1 MELRMEE
8 RPIGVA
14 DDRMIERVLLHCLNS
29 QMARDADSPIGRN
42 TGTLYVL
49 LNPLTTD
56 FQQN

>member
-29 QMARDADSPIGRN
+29 QMARDADSPLGGIR
-42 TGTLYVL
+42 YMFCSI
-49 LNPLTTD
+49 P
-56 FQQN
+56 

>member
-1 MELRMEE
+1 MEE